1 MANSKILIEIKRT
14 LPDIVDSNGNFR
26 TVPIGNVGKRRL
38 SGERLDL
45 LKSFVDLLQNTTIL
59 CRETKTYLF
68 DPHIT
73 LKEVTDKLNEEGEK
87 QGKNYNYNTVVSK
100 VGYDRGKLDSVLGK
114 SFFSDIIYKTK
125 NKKDLDN
132 YRKLLGLAFI
142 RYGKTGGDKVRENL
156 LLPLNKSHVYKD
168 ISDEKF
174 DEFIRVIMPY
184 IKSQVKAVAE
194 SIDPESVGYFNY
206 IISSPIL
213 PDEDMQ
219 RLYRLK
225 LLMGLVDEQVVTE
238 IATDGGEEKA
248 DTDGS
253 SSETEDNT
261 EDNKEVAG
269 DSESLAESTSNVDSI
284 DGGMQASIQE
294 EVEDSSTNKADKE
307 PEKINDENGDNQ
319 LDDAFDASFAE

>member
-87 QGKNYNYNTVVSK
+87 QGKNYNYNKVVSK

-125 NKKDLDN
+125 NKKVL
-132 YRKLLGLAFI
+132 I
-142 RYGKTGGDKVRENL
+142 RGKKC
-156 LLPLNKSHVYKD
+156 
-168 ISDEKF
+168 
-174 DEFIRVIMPY
+174 
-184 IKSQVKAVAE
+184 
-194 SIDPESVGYFNY
+194 
-206 IISSPIL
+206 
-213 PDEDMQ
+213 
-219 RLYRLK
+219 
-225 LLMGLVDEQVVTE
+225 
-238 IATDGGEEKA
+238 
-248 DTDGS
+248 
-253 SSETEDNT
+253 
-261 EDNKEVAG
+261 
-269 DSESLAESTSNVDSI
+269 
-284 DGGMQASIQE
+284 
-294 EVEDSSTNKADKE
+294 
-307 PEKINDENGDNQ
+307 
-319 LDDAFDASFAE
+319 